1 MKSELNRI
9 VNQFALGGR
18 DLVLTSTIIAMETER
33 GFVRVPVGSVE
44 WLSPWIW
51 HRNSV
56 VTRDDDRVRLVL
68 LEALRQR
75 EGAFTKLVADIQACG
90 LIPVVV
96 EPHDRLARKLEHWR
110 WRHRRIGVGF
120 TGENIWYP
128 RHE

>member
-9 VNQFALGGR
+9 VNQVAFGGR
-18 DLVLTSTIIAMETER
+18 DMVLSNVIAMETDR
-33 GFVRVPVGSVE
+33 GFVRIPVGSVE

-56 VTRDDDRVRLVL
+56 VTQDGDRVRLVL

-75 EGAFTKLVADIQACG
+75 EGAFTRLVADILACE

-96 EPHDRLARKLEHWR
+96 EPHDRLARKLAAWG
-110 WRHRRIGVGF
+110 WRHRRLGVGF
-120 TGENIWYP
+120 TSENIWYP